1 MDYITCQVLDYFV
14 FSRFIQPSCIE
25 FFSALFFSVQVHL
38 GNIRLR
44 GVETDVLVTF
54 YEPLIIR

>member
-1 MDYITCQVLDYFV
+1 MLLLRIN
-14 FSRFIQPSCIE
+14 QPSCIE
-25 FFSALFFSVQVHL
+25 VFGSVLIAQVHL